1 MKAYKG
7 YAPSIWL
14 ESDDQLFHGIVEGIR
29 DTVHFAGASVE
40 ELEKA
45 FHDSVD
51 MYLEMCAEDEVE
63 PDKPYSGKLAFR
75 TTPEHHRLISEAAA
89 ASARSIN
96 QWMDAVLEQA
106 ARQTLEEERRIV
118 RNG

>member
-1 MKAYKG
+1 MKSYKG
-7 YAPSIWL
+7 YVPTIWL
-14 ESDDQLFHGIVEGIR
+14 ESDDHLFHGVVEGIR
-29 DTVHFAGASVE
+29 DTVHFAGTSVD

-51 MYLEMCAEDEVE
+51 VYLEMCEDDGVRPE
-63 PDKPYSGKLAFR
+63 KPYSGKLAFR

-106 ARQTLEEERRIV
+106 ARHTLEDERRIV
-118 RNG
+118 RSR